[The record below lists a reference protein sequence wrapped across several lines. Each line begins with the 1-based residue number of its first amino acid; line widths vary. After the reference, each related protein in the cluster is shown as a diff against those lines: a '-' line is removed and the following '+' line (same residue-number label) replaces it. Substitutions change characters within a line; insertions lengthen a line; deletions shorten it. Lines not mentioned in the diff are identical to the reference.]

1 MSDREMSK
9 DEALKDEAEPRL
21 TTSAT
26 PIGPAPADLLRTA
39 ADPSLTE
46 GSALALLKRADLPP
60 EAIEQLA
67 KNTSALKSRKVKIAL
82 VSHPKTP
89 RHVSVPLARQFYTFD
104 LMRLALSPTVP
115 ADVKVA
121 VDDVLISRL
130 KTVTIG
136 ERLTLARRA
145 SGRVAAALLLD
156 VETVSTK
163 ITDAKTAARETRVM
177 QAALENPRLTEALV
191 INSVLRPGASAA
203 LVHTVAQHTKWSCR
217 REIRAALLRT
227 EHLSLAR
234 ALEFSHEIPGPLL
247 NELLTASRLP
257 AQIKDQLLR
266 GIQASSPPA
275 RWGEKCDLA
284 GTRKRAEA
292 LRLSKSLSSRAKRGI
307 CSCHSRG
314 TLWRARISIP
324 CLRPRRALLRLRLPA
339 QQSHNLLVQPRSRHI
354 PLVGAR
360 DIPDLHL
367 DAPGGRTQM
376 NRRRYSKRLLIA
388 S

>member
-9 DEALKDEAEPRL
+9 DEALEEAAQSP
-21 TTSAT
+21 TASAS
-26 PIGPAPADLLRTA
+26 PPALATADLLRTA

-46 GSALALLKRADLPP
+46 DFALALLKRADLPP
-60 EAIEQLA
+60 EIIEQLA
-67 KNTSALKSRKVKIAL
+67 KNTNALKSRKAKIAL
-82 VSHPKTP
+82 ASHPHTP

-104 LMRLALSPTVP
+104 LMKVALSPTVP

-156 VETVSTK
+156 VEIIGTK
-163 ITDAKTAARETRVM
+163 IVAAKTVARETRVM

-191 INSVLRPGASAA
+191 INSVLRPRASAA
-203 LVHTVAQHTKWSCR
+203 LVHAVALHAKWSRR

-227 EHLSLAR
+227 AHLSLAR

-247 NELLTASRLP
+247 HELLTASRLP

-266 GIQASSPPA
+266 GIPASSPPA
-275 RWGEKCDLA
+275 RC
-284 GTRKRAEA
+284 
-292 LRLSKSLSSRAKRGI
+292 
-307 CSCHSRG
+307 
-314 TLWRARISIP
+314 
-324 CLRPRRALLRLRLPA
+324 
-339 QQSHNLLVQPRSRHI
+339 
-354 PLVGAR
+354 
-360 DIPDLHL
+360 
-367 DAPGGRTQM
+367 
-376 NRRRYSKRLLIA
+376 
-388 S
+388 